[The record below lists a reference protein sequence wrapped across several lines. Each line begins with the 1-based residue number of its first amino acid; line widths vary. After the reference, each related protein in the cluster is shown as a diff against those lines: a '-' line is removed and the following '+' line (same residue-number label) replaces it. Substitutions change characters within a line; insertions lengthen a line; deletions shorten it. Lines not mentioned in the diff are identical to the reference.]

1 MPETSN
7 HSSALPPSDTQKI
20 IARGHTAI
28 EIGQYLLPSNQP
40 IINTL
45 SGKRADLSNQLEE
58 AGRRLDAS
66 GDVELKIRW
75 DWKQRTKAEE
85 GEEEMVDLMKESGM
99 RLLDVIEAVWD
110 WLRMQD
116 DDTLSIDPKE
126 CQ

>member
-20 IARGHTAI
+20 IARGHAAI